1 MNPIIIIYFTKVKV
15 KCIIKAVGKE
25 VLIMKE
31 ICEVIML
38 GCFGLS
44 WPISVWKSFH
54 SHSTQGKSPLFIVAI
69 IIGYIAGILGKL
81 VSGQI
86 NYVLLLYCFNLV
98 MVSID
103 LGLYFRN
110 KRSETG
116 VLKVR
121 KA

>member
-1 MNPIIIIYFTKVKV
+1 MEEFSLPLYP
-15 KCIIKAVGKE
+15 GKE
-25 VLIMKE
+25 PTVYRRYHHRLH
-31 ICEVIML
+31 CR
-38 GCFGLS
+38 
-44 WPISVWKSFH
+44 
-54 SHSTQGKSPLFIVAI
+54 
-69 IIGYIAGILGKL
+69 ILGKL

>member
-1 MNPIIIIYFTKVKV
+1 M
-15 KCIIKAVGKE
+15 
-25 VLIMKE
+25 
-31 ICEVIML
+31 
-38 GCFGLS
+38 
-44 WPISVWKSFH
+44 WKSFH

-110 KRSETG
+110 KRSEIG